1 MDHLPPP
8 TFGELVAP
16 VVPPASLSGWR
27 PAAIDND
34 SRRMVSG
41 ALFLACKGAEA
52 DGRDY
57 LRDAHSRGARAALA
71 DMEGGGGERWPAPD
85 GLTVVDFPNL
95 DASLPH
101 LAGQYYGWPDRQ
113 MPLAAVTG
121 TAGKTTVAW
130 LAAQLLRRTMPGGKP
145 CGYIG
150 TVGTTL
156 MGPSGQQAQ
165 DVLAPQTNTTPDA
178 LACRRLLRDLRAE
191 GAGAAVL
198 EASSQGLQ
206 QGRLQGLRVQV
217 AAFTNL
223 GSDHLEA
230 HGGVQ
235 ALKRAKQKLFAMQG
249 LRAAVVNLD
258 DSFGSE
264 LAHWLRWQRPQVEVL
279 GYGSAQDADIRLSA
293 GGQTP
298 AQLDLR
304 GDSLPIPA
312 LPGHHNLVNL
322 AAAVGIAHCFGADL
336 GQLVKALQEPVSLPP
351 GRLTLLFEQPSCYVD
366 YAHSPEALAT
376 VLAELRPLCRGRLH
390 CVFGCGG
397 ERDQGKRSSMGRI
410 AAAGAD
416 QVLITQDNS
425 RGEDP
430 QSIVADILSGVRKDA
445 NARVAVELDRRRA
458 IETALSEAAA
468 EDLVLIA
475 GKGHETQQWGG
486 DGPTPFDDSAVARA
500 WLKLQG
506 RAQ

>member
-1 MDHLPPP
+1 MSLLPP

-16 VVPPASLSGWR
+16 VVPPASLSDWR

-57 LRDAHSRGARAALA
+57 LHDAHSRGARAALA
-71 DMEGGGGERWPAPD
+71 DMEGGSGEHWPAPD
-85 GLTVVDFPNL
+85 GLTVLDFPNL
-95 DASLPH
+95 GASLPH

-130 LAAQLLRRTMPGGKP
+130 LAAQLLHRTMPGGKP

-156 MGPSGQQAQ
+156 MGQNGQQAQ
-165 DVLAPQTNTTPDA
+165 DLLVPQTNTTPDA

-206 QGRLQGLRVQV
+206 QGRLQGLNVQV

-235 ALKRAKQKLFAMQG
+235 ALKQAKQKLFAMPG
-249 LRAAVVNLD
+249 LQAAVLNLD

-264 LAHWLRWQRPQVEVL
+264 LAHGLRQQHPQIRVL

-298 AQLDLR
+298 ARLHLYLH
-304 GDSLPIPA
+304 GDSLPVPT

-322 AAAVGIAHCFGADL
+322 AAAVGIAHCFGADR
-336 GQLVKALQEPVSLPP
+336 GQLTEALQEPVSLPP
-351 GRLTLLFEQPSCYVD
+351 GRLTLLFEQPSCYID

-397 ERDQGKRSSMGRI
+397 ERDQSKRSSMGRI
-410 AAAGAD
+410 AAEGAD
-416 QVLITQDNS
+416 RVLITQDNS

-430 QSIVADILSGVRKDA
+430 QSIVADILSGVDDSK
-445 NARVAVELDRRRA
+445 ARVTVELDRRRA
-458 IETALSEAAA
+458 IEAALNEAAA

-475 GKGHETQQWGG
+475 GKGHETQQWRG